1 MGHIDITIK
10 GAGDGQMS
18 EVLCT
23 HRMMSRSWYFMMSPC
38 KCIAYQVDNF
48 NHVSSAQEYE
58 ERATGW
64 GLGVGQ
70 IIQVLGM

>member
-1 MGHIDITIK
+1 M
-10 GAGDGQMS
+10 
-18 EVLCT
+18 V
-23 HRMMSRSWYFMMSPC
+23 SRSWYFVMSPC

-70 IIQVLGM
+70 IIQVWGM

>member
-1 MGHIDITIK
+1 
-10 GAGDGQMS
+10 
-18 EVLCT
+18 
-23 HRMMSRSWYFMMSPC
+23 MMSPC

-70 IIQVLGM
+70 IIQVRGM